1 MRKKLEIFIALET
14 KTDRHVFKL
23 MREKMTDEWDMIENV
38 ESDEKQDSVW
48 VMMVCALNT
57 GAHTKNS
64 PHW

>member
-1 MRKKLEIFIALET
+1 
-14 KTDRHVFKL
+14 
-23 MREKMTDEWDMIENV
+23 MTDEWDMIENV